1 MIWLMTSVTMLQI
14 RDCVSELLYAICK
27 ENVSDLVAYVGY
39 GHAAGFLMNSGM
51 LGSVPPSQPVASE
64 HSKDTS
70 QLNEEINPITGE
82 YRRENDGRSKEL
94 DNMSEEEREREAEKL
109 MVLINRLEKTGVIQ
123 TPSVV
128 YAVSLR
134 LLRRFPESVLM
145 RMFPEGIPPSA
156 VLSLAELDAVMSMLL
171 IRPRLLQWAQN
182 LLSARGR
189 DAHEGDADES
199 AAKTTHYYS
208 CSDHAGHDGH
218 ANPQQKSAHHEG
230 QAPCAI
236 ADVSCVDTSLG
247 DMDGPSFA
255 SVHMD
260 AIPLAVNTA
269 ATTDTISTV
278 HTAHIPPYGP
288 NISIGSLSSDP
299 SSFYSESTD
308 ASDDYTE
315 TLKHKHNHHHHHDYT
330 NTNGTTNPDATS
342 NDNANYWPTDD
353 PVWNLLDQ
361 ILVYLN
367 LEDLFGCCVPHTQV
381 DSNSSTPASMALDT
395 AAEIKKDKPLI
406 LGVDI
411 DLLFYFS
418 SYFGAS
424 DVPGRSMEYHELEIS
439 PISAMTTLQLQD
451 QPKTRDTLNNRESI
465 CSPVQSIRI
474 QQNIRYAE
482 FDPQQLC
489 AVIHE
494 QLEIYV
500 IITGVECEKL
510 PMTEPPLCD
519 VDVLDKV
526 ASTPL
531 DRSSIRADCISR
543 IVNENRGVAV
553 GFPVAFR
560 RRQPYR
566 TAILDALGVSYD
578 DPLQY
583 SIPASGSKESRSSGM
598 NARPSKVMDNWD
610 YRYVDADGS
619 QIHSYVMFPIND
631 LSAHVATTS
640 VSDAEIVQ
648 SEDVGSAL
656 AQSTD
661 SSATGSDVDGV
672 IRQVKQSHPIRSREE
687 PRGKS
692 EAGARSMIESM
703 IDERHS
709 VNVSWWEQQT
719 MHVERHIDDVTLDKN
734 ANSPNDAQSQDKSP
748 RSSLGRLDR
757 LRRSGGPNLTSQTRL
772 QAQSL
777 DRKCSEGSVESNAN
791 TYTHAGTDR
800 DSQAT
805 RYRER
810 RSSVP
815 ATFPRR
821 PHSSSHIS
829 RILQDMAWWRK
840 PPGPLLRKPEN
851 NANRNDLGSAHGRG
865 SLTSSGIANAASWR
879 RNSDVNNISN
889 GSSTQSNDCSGIDVQ
904 VVVKVWLRCTWSI
917 EFCNK
922 LEE

>member
-1 MIWLMTSVTMLQI
+1 
-14 RDCVSELLYAICK
+14 
-27 ENVSDLVAYVGY
+27 
-39 GHAAGFLMNSGM
+39 
-51 LGSVPPSQPVASE
+51 
-64 HSKDTS
+64 
-70 QLNEEINPITGE
+70 
-82 YRRENDGRSKEL
+82 
-94 DNMSEEEREREAEKL
+94 
-109 MVLINRLEKTGVIQ
+109 
-123 TPSVV
+123 
-128 YAVSLR
+128 
-134 LLRRFPESVLM
+134 
-145 RMFPEGIPPSA
+145 
-156 VLSLAELDAVMSMLL
+156 
-171 IRPRLLQWAQN
+171 
-182 LLSARGR
+182 
-189 DAHEGDADES
+189 
-199 AAKTTHYYS
+199 
-208 CSDHAGHDGH
+208 
-218 ANPQQKSAHHEG
+218 
-230 QAPCAI
+230 
-236 ADVSCVDTSLG
+236 
-247 DMDGPSFA
+247 
-255 SVHMD
+255 MD
-260 AIPLAVNTA
+260 AIPLTVNTA
-269 ATTDTISTV
+269 ATTDPIPTV
-278 HTAHIPPYGP
+278 HTAPIPPYGP

-315 TLKHKHNHHHHHDYT
+315 TLKHKPPPPPDYT
-330 NTNGTTNPDATS
+330 NTNGTTNPVATS
-342 NDNANYWPTDD
+342 NDNANHWPTDD

-367 LEDLFGCCVPHTQV
+367 LEDLFGCCVPHTQMCQAV
-381 DSNSSTPASMALDT
+381 QWNTMNWKSA
-395 AAEIKKDKPLI
+395 
-406 LGVDI
+406 
-411 DLLFYFS
+411 
-418 SYFGAS
+418 
-424 DVPGRSMEYHELEIS
+424 

-474 QQNIRYAE
+474 HQNIRYAD

-583 SIPASGSKESRSSGM
+583 SIPASGSKER
-598 NARPSKVMDNWD
+598 
-610 YRYVDADGS
+610 
-619 QIHSYVMFPIND
+619 QIFWYERET
-631 LSAHVATTS
+631 LK
-640 VSDAEIVQ
+640 
-648 SEDVGSAL
+648 
-656 AQSTD
+656 
-661 SSATGSDVDGV
+661 
-672 IRQVKQSHPIRSREE
+672 VKQSHPIRSREE

-692 EAGARSMIESM
+692 GAGARSMIESM

>member
-1 MIWLMTSVTMLQI
+1 
-14 RDCVSELLYAICK
+14 
-27 ENVSDLVAYVGY
+27 
-39 GHAAGFLMNSGM
+39 
-51 LGSVPPSQPVASE
+51 
-64 HSKDTS
+64 
-70 QLNEEINPITGE
+70 
-82 YRRENDGRSKEL
+82 
-94 DNMSEEEREREAEKL
+94 
-109 MVLINRLEKTGVIQ
+109 
-123 TPSVV
+123 
-128 YAVSLR
+128 
-134 LLRRFPESVLM
+134 
-145 RMFPEGIPPSA
+145 
-156 VLSLAELDAVMSMLL
+156 
-171 IRPRLLQWAQN
+171 
-182 LLSARGR
+182 
-189 DAHEGDADES
+189 
-199 AAKTTHYYS
+199 
-208 CSDHAGHDGH
+208 
-218 ANPQQKSAHHEG
+218 
-230 QAPCAI
+230 
-236 ADVSCVDTSLG
+236 
-247 DMDGPSFA
+247 
-255 SVHMD
+255 
-260 AIPLAVNTA
+260 
-269 ATTDTISTV
+269 
-278 HTAHIPPYGP
+278 
-288 NISIGSLSSDP
+288 
-299 SSFYSESTD
+299 
-308 ASDDYTE
+308 
-315 TLKHKHNHHHHHDYT
+315 
-330 NTNGTTNPDATS
+330 
-342 NDNANYWPTDD
+342 
-353 PVWNLLDQ
+353 
-361 ILVYLN
+361 
-367 LEDLFGCCVPHTQV
+367 
-381 DSNSSTPASMALDT
+381 MALDT

-526 ASTPL
+526 ASHP
-531 DRSSIRADCISR
+531 
-543 IVNENRGVAV
+543 V
-553 GFPVAFR
+553 GS